1 MKEVDEMLLSLIEYW
16 AVLKNTSIDGLR
28 ESFLKRNGKLSRLND
43 EWLLQVEQ
51 KPFDMLVQ
59 QLPWSISM
67 IKLPWMT
74 HLLKTE
80 WV

>member
-16 AVLKNTSIDGLR
+16 SVLKNTSIDGLR
-28 ESFLKRNGKLSRLND
+28 ESFFKRSGKLGIVNN
-43 EWLLQVEQ
+43 EWVLQVEQ
-51 KPFDMLVQ
+51 KPFDMLLQ

-67 IKLPWMT
+67 IKLPWMEN
-74 HLLKTE
+74 LLKTE